1 MSGRSFLFIPGPT
14 HVPDRVLRAL
24 SKPMVDHRGA
34 DFPAFSIALLRDL
47 KRVFKTR
54 SGQVLLFPSSGTG
67 AWEAV
72 LQNTLSPGD
81 KVLGSSFGTF
91 SGLWIDMCRRLG
103 LKVEVQE
110 QEWGRG
116 VPLERYRGVLEA
128 DAEHAI
134 RAVLVCHNETA
145 TGVTSD
151 VAGVRSL
158 LDELEHPALLLVD
171 GVSSIASIDFRM
183 DEWGVDCA
191 VTGSQKGLMLP
202 AGLGIIAVS
211 EKALEARRRAAFPR
225 CYFDFEPMLQA
236 NADGWFPYTPAL
248 GLLYGLR
255 ESLDMLFE
263 EGLENVFARHRRLAV
278 GVRSAV
284 RAWDLSLCAQAP
296 HWESDTVSAV
306 IVPAERDARDVIRI
320 ADEVYKLS
328 LGAGLMQLAGR
339 VFRIGHLGDLNELMC
354 LGALGGVEMAMRDA
368 GIAVEP
374 GSGVAAAQAVYR
386 EAASLAVA

>member
-1 MSGRSFLFIPGPT
+1 
-14 HVPDRVLRAL
+14 VP
-24 SKPMVDHRGA
+24 
-34 DFPAFSIALLRDL
+34 
-47 KRVFKTR
+47 
-54 SGQVLLFPSSGTG
+54 Q
-67 AWEAV
+67 
-72 LQNTLSPGD
+72 
-81 KVLGSSFGTF
+81 
-91 SGLWIDMCRRLG
+91 
-103 LKVEVQE
+103 
-110 QEWGRG
+110 
-116 VPLERYRGVLEA
+116 ERYRGVLEA
-128 DAEHAI
+128 DVEHAI

-151 VAGVRSL
+151 VAGVRAL

-263 EGLENVFARHRRLAV
+263 EGLENVFARHHRLAA

-284 RAWDLSLCAQAP
+284 RAWDLSLCAQAS

-306 IVPAERDARDVIRI
+306 VVPAERDARDVIRI
-320 ADEVYKLS
+320 ADEVYQLS

-354 LGALGGVEMAMRDA
+354 LGALAGVEMAMRDA

-386 EAASLAVA
+386 EAASLALA

>member
-1 MSGRSFLFIPGPT
+1 MSGRRFLFIPGPT

-34 DFPAFSIALLRDL
+34 GFPEFSVGLLHDL
-47 KRVFKTR
+47 KRIFKTR
-54 SGQVLLFPSSGTG
+54 SGQVVLFPSSGTG

-81 KVLGSSFGTF
+81 KVLAASFGTF
-91 SGLWIDMCRRLG
+91 SGLWIDMCRNLG
-103 LKVEVQE
+103 LKVEIQQE
-110 QEWGRG
+110 EWGRG
-116 VPLERYRGVLEA
+116 VPLERYRSALEA

-151 VAGVRSL
+151 VAAVRAL
-158 LDELEHPALLLVD
+158 IDELEHPALLFVD

-202 AGLGIIAVS
+202 AGLGIVAIS
-211 EKALEARRRAAFPR
+211 EKALEARRRAALPR
-225 CYFDFEPMLQA
+225 CYFDFDAMLQA

-263 EGLENVFARHRRLAV
+263 EGLENVFARHRRLAS
-278 GVRSAV
+278 GVRNAV

-296 HWESDTVSAV
+296 QWESDTVSAV
-306 IVPAERDARDVIRI
+306 VVPEGNDAREVIRI
-320 ADEVYKLS
+320 ADAAYQLS
-328 LGAGLMQLAGR
+328 LGAGLMQLSGR

-354 LGALGGVEMAMRDA
+354 LGALAGAEMAMRDA
-368 GIAVEP
+368 GIALEL

-386 EAASLAVA
+386 DTASLASA

>member
-1 MSGRSFLFIPGPT
+1 
-14 HVPDRVLRAL
+14 
-24 SKPMVDHRGA
+24 MVDHRGA
-34 DFPAFSIALLRDL
+34 DFPEFSVGLLHDL
-47 KRVFKTR
+47 KRIFKTR
-54 SGQVLLFPSSGTG
+54 SGQVMLFPSSGTG

-72 LQNTLSPGD
+72 LQNTLSSGD
-81 KVLGSSFGTF
+81 KVLAASFGTF
-91 SGLWIDMCRRLG
+91 SGLWIDMCRNLG
-103 LKVEVQE
+103 LKVEIQQE
-110 QEWGRG
+110 EWGRG
-116 VPLERYRGVLEA
+116 VPLERYRSALEA

-151 VAGVRSL
+151 VAAVRAL
-158 LDELEHPALLLVD
+158 IDELEHPALLFVD

-202 AGLGIIAVS
+202 AGLGIVAIS
-211 EKALEARRRAAFPR
+211 EKALEARRRAALPR
-225 CYFDFEPMLQA
+225 CYFDFDAMLQA

-263 EGLENVFARHRRLAV
+263 EGLENVFARHRRLAS
-278 GVRSAV
+278 GVRNAV
-284 RAWDLSLCAQAP
+284 RAWDLSLCAEAP

-306 IVPAERDARDVIRI
+306 VVPEGNDAREVIRI
-320 ADEVYKLS
+320 ADAAYQLS
-328 LGAGLMQLAGR
+328 LGAGLMQLSGR

-354 LGALGGVEMAMRDA
+354 LGALAGAEMAMRDA
-368 GIAVEP
+368 GIALEP

-386 EAASLAVA
+386 DTASLASA